1 MSEIKER
8 VTWIDSA
15 KGILIIT
22 VILGHSLVETSYES
36 PFYHGY
42 ILALRLITLFHMPAF
57 FILSGYLMGK
67 NKGQKSTP
75 IYVYIKRKL
84 IKLMVPYLIFEGM
97 ATVLLVFVASC
108 AFFIITKI
116 NDSRPA
122 LLLIAVPLS
131 IAMVCFC
138 NRESHSGLLVGR
150 SLIALCFM
158 AIGYLWV
165 GNEKHIAIINRP
177 LYLIFIVLA
186 MTAIAILNGPVSMY
200 EIMMG
205 KSKIMF
211 VVGAIFGTLLIICI
225 SQLKTSSIFKKIGLN
240 SLVIMGVH
248 QHVVY
253 VSRRLNI
260 SIYGIIPTMLLFA
273 SMLIYSLTIASGYS
287 FIRNYVNSER
297 YKE

>member
-1 MSEIKER
+1 
-8 VTWIDSA
+8 
-15 KGILIIT
+15 
-22 VILGHSLVETSYES
+22 
-36 PFYHGY
+36 
-42 ILALRLITLFHMPAF
+42 
-57 FILSGYLMGK
+57 
-67 NKGQKSTP
+67 
-75 IYVYIKRKL
+75 
-84 IKLMVPYLIFEGM
+84 
-97 ATVLLVFVASC
+97 
-108 AFFIITKI
+108 
-116 NDSRPA
+116 
-122 LLLIAVPLS
+122 
-131 IAMVCFC
+131 
-138 NRESHSGLLVGR
+138 
-150 SLIALCFM
+150 M

>member
-1 MSEIKER
+1 M
-8 VTWIDSA
+8 
-15 KGILIIT
+15 
-22 VILGHSLVETSYES
+22 
-36 PFYHGY
+36 
-42 ILALRLITLFHMPAF
+42 F
-57 FILSGYLMGK
+57 F
-67 NKGQKSTP
+67 
-75 IYVYIKRKL
+75 
-84 IKLMVPYLIFEGM
+84 
-97 ATVLLVFVASC
+97 ASC

-122 LLLIAVPLS
+122 LLLIAVLS
-131 IAMVCFC
+131 IAMACFC

>member
-1 MSEIKER
+1 
-8 VTWIDSA
+8 
-15 KGILIIT
+15 
-22 VILGHSLVETSYES
+22 
-36 PFYHGY
+36 
-42 ILALRLITLFHMPAF
+42 
-57 FILSGYLMGK
+57 
-67 NKGQKSTP
+67 
-75 IYVYIKRKL
+75 
-84 IKLMVPYLIFEGM
+84 
-97 ATVLLVFVASC
+97 
-108 AFFIITKI
+108 
-116 NDSRPA
+116 
-122 LLLIAVPLS
+122 
-131 IAMVCFC
+131 
-138 NRESHSGLLVGR
+138 
-150 SLIALCFM
+150 
-158 AIGYLWV
+158 
-165 GNEKHIAIINRP
+165 
-177 LYLIFIVLA
+177 

-273 SMLIYSLTIASGYS
+273 SMMIYSLTIASGYS